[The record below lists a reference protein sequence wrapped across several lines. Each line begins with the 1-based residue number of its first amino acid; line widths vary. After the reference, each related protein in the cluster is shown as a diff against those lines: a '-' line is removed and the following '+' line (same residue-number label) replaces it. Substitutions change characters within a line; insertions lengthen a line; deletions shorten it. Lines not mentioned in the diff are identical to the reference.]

1 MVIFLL
7 LKSKALKNGLLY
19 ASLIILF
26 FIQKNKNLN
35 LYALNGDDSNSSFEQ
50 QLLDELSS
58 ESESN
63 SNSDLNSDS
72 SSSEK
77 NKENSEEE
85 ITSYDI
91 YNLLSEDS
99 KKIFI
104 SADAKKLK
112 EFSKE
117 LKSIYEYLTENY
129 SVSADDYDIADMA
142 VISLLL
148 NNGIINSDKNYSAQK
163 LKEAIETYKSYEKN
177 KYDEEKYN
185 SMQKSSEEFGRKFKR
200 SASCNPENII
210 SLSEDKKLNNYPII
224 YNENILISL
233 NDAAN
238 LSGKNPEIEF
248 MANNATI
255 VFRFDDQILEIEQG
269 SNKALLNDSQTI
281 MENSVLYDE
290 GKIFVP
296 ASILSLLG
304 CKIIS
309 YDNAVIVY

>member
-35 LYALNGDDSNSSFEQ
+35 LYALNDDSSSNFEQ
-50 QLLDELSS
+50 QLTDELSS
-58 ESESN
+58 EINSNLNSN
-63 SNSDLNSDS
+63 SNEDS
-72 SSSEK
+72 NE
-77 NKENSEEE
+77 NKENSDEE

-91 YNLLSEDS
+91 YNLLSEES

-112 EFSKE
+112 EISKE
-117 LKSIYEYLTENY
+117 LKSIYEYIIKNY
-129 SVSADDYDIADMA
+129 SVSEYDYDIADMA

-148 NNGIINSDKNYSAQK
+148 KNGIIDSDKNYAAQR
-163 LKEAIETYKSYEKN
+163 LEEAIETYKSYEKN
-177 KYDEEKYN
+177 KYEQEKYD
-185 SMQKSSEEFGRKFKR
+185 SMQKSSEIFGNKYKK

-233 NDAAN
+233 NDATN
-238 LSGKNPEIEF
+238 LAGINPEIEY
-248 MANNATI
+248 MDNNATI
-255 VFRFDDQILEIEQG
+255 VLRFDDQILEIEQG
-269 SNKALLNDSQTI
+269 GNKAQLNDIQTI
-281 MENSVLYDE
+281 MENPVLNIDGVTY
-290 GKIFVP
+290 VP
-296 ASILSLLG
+296 ASILNLLG
-304 CKIIS
+304 RKIIS
-309 YDNAVIVY
+309 NNNAVIIY